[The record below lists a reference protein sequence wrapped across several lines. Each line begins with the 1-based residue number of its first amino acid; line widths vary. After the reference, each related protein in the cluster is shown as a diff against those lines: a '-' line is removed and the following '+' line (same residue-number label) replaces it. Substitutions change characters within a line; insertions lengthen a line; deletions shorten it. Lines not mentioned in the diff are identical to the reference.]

1 MGFFFLMG
9 KSTKCVQLLKPGVKR
24 SVLLFFAPLIWSA
37 VGVLLM
43 VRGIGWIG
51 SGTARWLV
59 LIALS
64 MGTLKS
70 LFMLDKVAQKNSIR
84 IQNMGGHSCI
94 GAVYSWKTWLLVL
107 LMMGMGIALRT
118 LTTPGKIVGTIYF
131 AIGWALFFSSRHG
144 WLTWLGCFRRG

>member
-1 MGFFFLMG
+1 MG
-9 KSTKCVQLLKPGVKR
+9 KSTKFVHRLKPGVKR
-24 SVLLFFAPLIWSA
+24 SVLLFFAPLIWSS

-43 VRGIGWIG
+43 VRGLGWIG

-59 LIALS
+59 LIALF
-64 MGTLKS
+64 MGMLKS

-84 IQNMGGHSCI
+84 IQDMGDKSCI
-94 GAVYSWKTWLLVL
+94 GAVYTWKTWVLVL

-118 LTTPGKIVGTIYF
+118 LTEPGKIVGTIYF

-144 WLTWLGCFRRG
+144 WITWLDCVRRG